1 MIPLGFDF
9 KIFQRN
15 IDENRKLFREKYS
28 IKDEEIAIGIIGRLT
43 AIKNQKYYTVGSIIL
58 MFVVLTSMYFI
69 LR

>member
-1 MIPLGFDF
+1 MEEKKEYYTEEL
-9 KIFQRN
+9 K
-15 IDENRKLFREKYS
+15 KLPADKM
-28 IKDEEIAIGIIGRLT
+28 K

>member
-1 MIPLGFDF
+1 MM
-9 KIFQRN
+9 
-15 IDENRKLFREKYS
+15 REKKEYYT
-28 IKDEEIAIGIIGRLT
+28 EELKKLPEDKMK